1 MRVKTKDWVSLIE
14 AGYNLEGNDES
25 WLKLVLDQA
34 KPLFERGWW
43 PGIATYQFTPTTIRI
58 DQAITRGP
66 SNKIR
71 KFLHET
77 TDTTIVNPKAIDLVY
92 RSGIQVASLSD
103 QLFSRLPEQ
112 RTVMQRQTRGLF
124 RDVLGIKALTG
135 QGQGILMTRFFF
147 KTITPTALERKRWSL
162 IASHLGAGLRLRNV
176 AHALNLNAAPV
187 EGIFDGSGKL
197 YEAREEA
204 KESSARDTLREAVK
218 RIDYLRTRTGR
229 SDPDTA
235 MEQWEGLVQG
245 RWSLVDHF
253 DTDRRRFVVAIKN
266 DPTYPDPRGLTMRE
280 RQVAEFIGLGHSCKE
295 ISYTL
300 GVSQSAIT
308 NCTARAQ
315 QKLGF
320 SSLPELAAFFAPS
333 GLRAKLAEVAIHGE
347 DLLVGAYPLIN
358 EERVGDLTDAERT
371 VLAHLVSGSTNHDI
385 AKKRQSSEHTV
396 ANQVQSIFRKL
407 GVMSRSELAAQL
419 QSMA

>member
-1 MRVKTKDWVSLIE
+1 MKQKDWVSLIE
-14 AGYNLEGNDES
+14 AGYNLEGNEES
-25 WLKLVLDQA
+25 WLKQVLDQA
-34 KPLFERGWW
+34 KPLFDRGWW
-43 PGIATYQFTPTTIRI
+43 PTIGTYQFTPNTIRM
-58 DQAITRGP
+58 DHSVTSGP
-66 SNKIR
+66 SKLTQ
-71 KFLHET
+71 FLKDS
-77 TDTTIVNPKAIDLVY
+77 TDSSIVSPKAIDLVF
-92 RSGIQVASLSD
+92 RSGTQIGSMSEEV
-103 QLFSRLPEQ
+103 FSRLPEQ
-112 RTVMQRQTRGLF
+112 RAVMRRHTKGLY

-135 QGQGILMTRFFF
+135 QGRGLILSLLFF
-147 KTITPTALERKRWSL
+147 KTITPTALERKRWPL
-162 IASHLGAGLRLRNV
+162 MVSHLGAGLRLRNL
-176 AHALNLNAAPV
+176 AQSLTLDTGPV

-204 KESSARDTLREAVK
+204 KETSARDTLREAVK
-218 RIDYLRTRTGR
+218 RIDYLRTRAGR

-235 MEQWEGLVQG
+235 MEQWEGLIQG

-253 DTDRRRFVVAIKN
+253 DSDRRRFVVAIKN

-280 RQVAEFIGLGHSCKE
+280 RQVAEFVGLGHSCKE

-300 GVSQSAIT
+300 GVSQSAVT

-315 QKLGF
+315 QKLNL

-347 DLLVGAYPLIN
+347 ELLVGAYPLIN

-371 VLAHLVSGSTNHDI
+371 VLALLVSGSTNHDI

-407 GVMSRSELAAQL
+407 GVMSRSELALRL
-419 QSMA
+419 QTIA